1 MAQPCMSHRLL
12 IYHDEARLYHEILTR
27 RLRRLEI
34 RSAIHPQEACDFM
47 EEAEI
52 ILSWQIPDDLL
63 RRARRLRWF
72 ASVAAGNEDL

>member
-1 MAQPCMSHRLL
+1 MAQPRMSHRLL
-12 IYHDEARLYHEILTR
+12 IYHDDARLYHEILEK

-34 RSAIHPQEACDFM
+34 LSAAHPEEAWDFV

-63 RRARRLRWF
+63 RRARRLR
-72 ASVAAGNEDL
+72 E

>member
-1 MAQPCMSHRLL
+1 
-12 IYHDEARLYHEILTR
+12 
-27 RLRRLEI
+27 
-34 RSAIHPQEACDFM
+34 M